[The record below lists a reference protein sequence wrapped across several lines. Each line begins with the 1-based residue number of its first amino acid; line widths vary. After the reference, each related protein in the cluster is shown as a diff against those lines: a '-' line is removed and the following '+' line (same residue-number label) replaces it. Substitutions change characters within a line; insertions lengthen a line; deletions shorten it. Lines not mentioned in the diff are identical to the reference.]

1 MKKKVRVFSLRNLA
15 RIPAFISGRMGHY
28 KKVHLMHAAKIIIT
42 FSTQFSFGYL
52 KLTPHMVAV
61 RGRLKMSSFIY
72 LFCFHI
78 LAWRKLHIEWPKK
91 KKNGPFVRKSGLNV
105 CWVCKFNSRQRKKT
119 GAMLQTVQLDNWL
132 LKDVCIHPIYFVN
145 QSGQL
150 LTDLAAIPKFYQPYS
165 TSFYTTLF
173 CSMLF

>member
-1 MKKKVRVFSLRNLA
+1 
-15 RIPAFISGRMGHY
+15 
-28 KKVHLMHAAKIIIT
+28 MHAAKIIIT

-91 KKNGPFVRKSGLNV
+91 KKITESILLHQREE
-105 CWVCKFNSRQRKKT
+105 NS
-119 GAMLQTVQLDNWL
+119 
-132 LKDVCIHPIYFVN
+132 IY
-145 QSGQL
+145 
-150 LTDLAAIPKFYQPYS
+150 
-165 TSFYTTLF
+165 LF
-173 CSMLF
+173 I

>member
-1 MKKKVRVFSLRNLA
+1 MSLSSVPLMGGGKGQDMS
-15 RIPAFISGRMGHY
+15 FRM
-28 KKVHLMHAAKIIIT
+28 L
-42 FSTQFSFGYL
+42 QN
-52 KLTPHMVAV
+52 
-61 RGRLKMSSFIY
+61 SSFHFY
-72 LFCFHI
+72 
-78 LAWRKLHIEWPKK
+78 WPALLMCSFFNLTLTSKRRLSPLPNEAHRWWIA